1 VRNKRRKLPVAF
13 DLWINLCIPNH
24 VIQPPLFPSFT
35 LHSVRARRTVRVRGT
50 FRNNLLLMPIQLKP
64 KEIQA
69 FKRHLEDLG
78 LPSVATYRA
87 WCQDHG
93 FDPAVKK
100 HWRDRRQEQLA
111 ARRMGTK
118 DEDEDALKAHIA
130 ALGLDSTSEYQIWC
144 RTNGFSGKLYKTP
157 SQRVQERRMLGQLRR
172 QAQQAGSLRHTRKT
186 GTIEQ
191 IYAGDLDGE
200 HPAHPYLHIIH
211 NHFQTLRAADQP
223 DIADAYLALPQPDFT
238 MKGRTVDS
246 MLELVEDRHGEK
258 LAEMWNDSDGEW
270 PGTWTSGMP
279 MTAQNIRDWQDREE
293 YLTVNVWDAGDKI
306 AGYCSLIHK
315 EDEDEVVYLPLLNV
329 SPHFQGKSL
338 GRKILVNAV
347 EKTID
352 EKK

>member
-1 VRNKRRKLPVAF
+1 MHPKPCNTAATLPIVFSELLYAH
-13 DLWINLCIPNH
+13 DVPCAH
-24 VIQPPLFPSFT
+24 AE
-35 LHSVRARRTVRVRGT
+35 H
-50 FRNNLLLMPIQLKP
+50 RNNLLFMPIQLKP
-64 KEIQA
+64 EEIQA

-78 LPSVATYRA
+78 LLSVATYRV

-100 HWRDRRQEQLA
+100 HWWDRRQEQLT

-144 RTNGFSGKLYKTP
+144 RTNRFSGKLYKTP

-200 HPAHPYLHIIH
+200 HPAHPYLYIIH

-223 DIADAYLALPQPDFT
+223 DIADACLALLRVAEQRAIPQPVFSGMSAPVHCCVT
-238 MKGRTVDS
+238 LCRPSCRCRV
-246 MLELVEDRHGEK
+246 
-258 LAEMWNDSDGEW
+258 
-270 PGTWTSGMP
+270 PGTFSINTTGTGP
-279 MTAQNIRDWQDREE
+279 CRE
-293 YLTVNVWDAGDKI
+293 I
-306 AGYCSLIHK
+306 
-315 EDEDEVVYLPLLNV
+315 
-329 SPHFQGKSL
+329 
-338 GRKILVNAV
+338 
-347 EKTID
+347 
-352 EKK
+352 

>member
-1 VRNKRRKLPVAF
+1 
-13 DLWINLCIPNH
+13 
-24 VIQPPLFPSFT
+24 
-35 LHSVRARRTVRVRGT
+35 
-50 FRNNLLLMPIQLKP
+50 MPIQLKP
-64 KEIQA
+64 EEIQA

-78 LPSVATYRA
+78 LLSVATYRA

-200 HPAHPYLHIIH
+200 HPAHPDLHIIH

-223 DIADAYLALPQPDFT
+223 DIADAYLGCFASQNN
-238 MKGRTVDS
+238 GRF
-246 MLELVEDRHGEK
+246 R
-258 LAEMWNDSDGEW
+258 
-270 PGTWTSGMP
+270 
-279 MTAQNIRDWQDREE
+279 
-293 YLTVNVWDAGDKI
+293 
-306 AGYCSLIHK
+306 SLI
-315 EDEDEVVYLPLLNV
+315 
-329 SPHFQGKSL
+329 SP
-338 GRKILVNAV
+338 
-347 EKTID
+347 
-352 EKK
+352 

>member
-1 VRNKRRKLPVAF
+1 MPPKPCDTAATLPIVFSELLYAHGVP
-13 DLWINLCIPNH
+13 CAYAEH
-24 VIQPPLFPSFT
+24 
-35 LHSVRARRTVRVRGT
+35 
-50 FRNNLLLMPIQLKP
+50 RNNLLFMPIQLKP
-64 KEIQA
+64 EEIQA

-78 LPSVATYRA
+78 LLSVATYRA
-87 WCQDHG
+87 WCQDHE

-144 RTNGFSGKLYKTP
+144 RTNRFSGKLYKTP

-200 HPAHPYLHIIH
+200 HPAHPDLHIIH

-223 DIADAYLALPQPDFT
+223 DIADAYLALLRVAEQRAIPQPDFT

-246 MLELVEDRHGEK
+246 MLGLVEGRHGELIK
-258 LAEMWNDSDGEW
+258 FHKTD
-270 PGTWTSGMP
+270 
-279 MTAQNIRDWQDREE
+279 DR
-293 YLTVNVWDAGDKI
+293 TVQA
-306 AGYCSLIHK
+306 
-315 EDEDEVVYLPLLNV
+315 
-329 SPHFQGKSL
+329 
-338 GRKILVNAV
+338 
-347 EKTID
+347 
-352 EKK
+352 